1 MERALIIATLGMG
14 LSLSGVQAA
23 EPAFDNEAECRTIS
37 EAAVPSCRCQGLY
50 FANKF
55 GSDEGA
61 AALHLVGRSY
71 VSEPQLSVAHLYE
84 RFGASKLN
92 KVAQKILETRSEVI
106 SYCPFSTYLDD

>member
-1 MERALIIATLGMG
+1 MERALIIAALGTA

-23 EPAFDNEAECRTIS
+23 ELAFDSEAECRSIS
-37 EAAVPSCRCQGLY
+37 EAVVPSCRCQGLY

-71 VSEPQLSVAHLYE
+71 VSEPQLPVTSLYE
-84 RFGASKLN
+84 RFGAAKLD
-92 KVAQKILETRSEVI
+92 KIAQKILETRGEVV
-106 SYCPFSTYLDD
+106 SYCPFSTHLDD